1 MKEFFSSIKITRES
15 FTPEVIRN
23 LAVLLALIITIAAP
37 FVLRPAKAG
46 YTRKPDQTL
55 VILSPHNE
63 TIRAEISSAFY
74 TYILNR
80 DDQRV
85 RLDWRT
91 PGGTS
96 EIEKFIDSS
105 FRASFENYWT
115 KELGNTW
122 SESDIG
128 DAFNSRKVDPAGDS
142 PGSKAR
148 RAFLDSN
155 VGIGVDLFF
164 GGGEY
169 PFVVQA
175 EKGNLVDSGIFER
188 RSEWFTDDIIPAE
201 VSGERFYD
209 PDHRWVG
216 NCLSSFGIVYNV
228 DSLARLGIENP
239 PAQWSDLGDPRL
251 FRQVALADPTKSGS
265 ATKAFEMLIQQKM
278 HEAALNLKRKDFETE
293 EEFVDRAVR
302 RGWID
307 GLNLIQSISANARYF
322 TDSSAKIPLDVAQG
336 NAAAGMCIDF
346 YGRTMNEL
354 LRKPDG
360 TSRVLYFTPLGG
372 SSFSVDPFGV
382 FRGAPQPELALD
394 FMEFLLSEEGQ
405 KIWNNKAGTP
415 GGPERRSLRRLPVRK
430 DIYTEENLVHFADPE
445 EFPYETAVQFQYV
458 RDWTSPA
465 FDAIRFILR
474 CMVLDAHEELQE
486 AWQVLIENDFPPD
499 ATRTFYSVGFV
510 DYDKSL
516 GYISDRLKSGYKPS
530 EVTLA
535 RQLTNQ
541 FRSNYRRAIRMAER
555 GQ

>member
-1 MKEFFSSIKITRES
+1 MKEFFSNIKITRES

-46 YTRKPDQTL
+46 HARKPDKTL

-63 TIRAEISSAFY
+63 TIRAEFSEAFY
-74 TYILNR
+74 QHMLNR
-80 DDQRV
+80 DDIRV

-105 FRASFENYWT
+105 FRASFENHWK
-115 KELGNTW
+115 KELGKEWKNA
-122 SESDIG
+122 EIG
-128 DAFNSRKVDPAGDS
+128 DSFNSRKVDPNGDS
-142 PGSKAR
+142 PGAIAR
-148 RAFLDSN
+148 QAFLDSN
-155 VGIGVDLFF
+155 VGIGVDVLF

-169 PFVVQA
+169 PFVIQA
-175 EKGNLVDSGIFER
+175 EKGHLVDSGVFDR
-188 RSEWFTDDIIPAE
+188 RAEWFTDEIIPAE

-209 PDHRWVG
+209 PDRRWLG
-216 NCLSSFGIVYNV
+216 NCLSSFGIVYNI

-239 PAQWSDLGDPRL
+239 PLQWSDLGDPRYL
-251 FRQVALADPTKSGS
+251 RQVALADPTKSGS

-293 EEFVDRAVR
+293 EEFVQRAVR

-346 YGRTMNEL
+346 YGRTINEL
-354 LRKPDG
+354 VREKDG
-360 TSRVLYFTPLGG
+360 TSRVQYFTPLGG
-372 SSFSVDPFGV
+372 SSISVDPIAM
-382 FRGAPQPELALD
+382 FRGAPEPELALD
-394 FMEFLLSEEGQ
+394 FIEFFLSESGQ
-405 KIWNNKAGTP
+405 KLWNYKAGTP
-415 GGPERRSLRRLPVRK
+415 GGPTRRSLRRLPIRK
-430 DIYTEENLVHFADPE
+430 DLYTEENLAFFADPE
-445 EFPYETAVQFQYV
+445 EFPYETAVQFEYV

-516 GYISDRLKSGYKPS
+516 GYISDRLKSGYKPG